1 MPLNSSPRRKLS
13 IVSCDGASRLSSRV
27 QLAFFASGVEGSTR
41 SGFFSLAR
49 VLQAHR
55 FALIP
60 PRVRCGWRLAHLVG
74 MTNEDAREKI
84 DSPYDEGTIEL

>member
-1 MPLNSSPRRKLS
+1 MLMNSSPRGKLS
-13 IVSCDGASRLSSRV
+13 IVSCDGASCLSSRV

-41 SGFFSLAR
+41 SGFFSPAR

-60 PRVRCGWRLAHLVG
+60 LRVRFGLRLAHLVE

-84 DSPYDEGTIEL
+84 GSPYDEGTIEL